1 MTSTKQSLPK
11 IAGNVLFATVKWNEP
26 ESPEQER
33 REQILK
39 TNWKNMIDKGS
50 QVARLKDTISPW
62 SIVDKLLE
70 RPAEP
75 GVLQQHLNAIL
86 GERLNRECKR
96 GFLPRFFGGVTQ
108 SNVSPSPLQTDFPVS
123 SLIHLP
129 FK

>member
-1 MTSTKQSLPK
+1 MTSTKQSLPE

-33 REQILK
+33 REQLLK

-75 GVLQQHLNAIL
+75 GVLRQHLSTVL
-86 GERLNRECKR
+86 GERLNRERKR
-96 GFLPRFFGGVTQ
+96 GFLPRFGGVPQ
-108 SNVSPSPLQTDFPVS
+108 SNVSSSSLQTNFR
-123 SLIHLP
+123 
-129 FK
+129 